1 MYITSAIKLLLNR
14 IIVATITHPF
24 IREILPEIIEVK
36 NVSPNP
42 GYSNIYSINI
52 DPNKI
57 LATPPMI
64 RLLVGIKALRSA
76 CLLMT
81 SFSGTPLARAVL
93 M

>member
-1 MYITSAIKLLLNR
+1 MYNTSAIKLLLNR

-24 IREILPEIIEVK
+24 ITEILPEIIEVK

-52 DPNKI
+52 VPNRREPI
-57 LATPPMI
+57 PTMI
-64 RLLVGIKALRSA
+64 RVLVGIKALRSA
-76 CLLMT
+76 CLLMI
-81 SFSGTPLARAVL
+81 SFSGTPFARAVL